1 MARKRSRNSSGG
13 GKKAAPGAT
22 INKIESYEDT
32 LEEGGVDDFMFK
44 RDQISFNPQNDS
56 DDDDVNGEVGDEVLG
71 LSVPSR
77 RRDDNEEEEEDFDE
91 DEDDA
96 PLPKQRKAKAK
107 ADLSTKGRYG
117 KEEVDSD
124 EEEEEDDGSDA
135 SGSGSEIDD
144 EEGWG
149 RQYYSRPSTR
159 REKETDAYDEKR
171 EEERELEEK
180 EVRRL
185 QRRAREAMGG
195 DDWGLDDIEVE
206 HASAVKEDD
215 EAPAPVAAP
224 ETDDR
229 DVLLRHMQTHE
240 PLKLALARDFSLV
253 LRKLKKTARGIKA
266 MEAEAEGE
274 ESLHKGLGWLHYQT
288 LLTYATT
295 LAFYIHLC
303 ALPPSE
309 RPDLSNHPILPRLLQ
324 LKEGVSALQDLDFAA
339 GSVSDA
345 GPELF
350 IRDGLGEDDEDE
362 DEDEF
367 QNLLQA
373 KRELMARMNA
383 GAGEDDDDDEEI
395 DEEADAE
402 NLWHQAGLEDDEL
415 ADLLADQQEAA
426 AAPKKEKKEK
436 KEKKRGRK
444 DKAKAKAIEVDED
457 DKDVTPTATFTPM
470 AEPDFA
476 PSTKKSRKAA
486 ETFVVEDTLGDATSL
501 ADADAADKEHK
512 KRTLRFHTSKI
523 AATSAR
529 RSAARDRRMGGDD
542 DIPYRDRQAARDA
555 ALRKNAPKGDGGED
569 LDGSD
574 WTESDRKRAREV
586 REEADEAAEDAEDD
600 GYYDLVKRRK
610 VAKEL
615 AKADAHETFRE
626 AKFTAFEGFDEEA
639 DGPRALTRAIEKNRG
654 LTPRRSKTGRNPRVK
669 KRQAYEKAKQK
680 VGSQRAVY
688 KGGQAALSGSYSG
701 EKTGISTTIKSRKF

>member
-1 MARKRSRNSSGG
+1 
-13 GKKAAPGAT
+13 
-22 INKIESYEDT
+22 
-32 LEEGGVDDFMFK
+32 
-44 RDQISFNPQNDS
+44 
-56 DDDDVNGEVGDEVLG
+56 
-71 LSVPSR
+71 
-77 RRDDNEEEEEDFDE
+77 
-91 DEDDA
+91 
-96 PLPKQRKAKAK
+96 
-107 ADLSTKGRYG
+107 
-117 KEEVDSD
+117 
-124 EEEEEDDGSDA
+124 
-135 SGSGSEIDD
+135 
-144 EEGWG
+144 
-149 RQYYSRPSTR
+149 
-159 REKETDAYDEKR
+159 
-171 EEERELEEK
+171 
-180 EVRRL
+180 
-185 QRRAREAMGG
+185 
-195 DDWGLDDIEVE
+195 
-206 HASAVKEDD
+206 
-215 EAPAPVAAP
+215 
-224 ETDDR
+224 
-229 DVLLRHMQTHE
+229 MQSHE

-350 IRDGLGEDDEDE
+350 IRDGLGEEDEDE
-362 DEDEF
+362 DEEEF

-383 GAGEDDDDDEEI
+383 GAGDDEDEDEEI

-415 ADLLADQQEAA
+415 DGLLADQDEAMA
-426 AAPKKEKKEK
+426 GFSDEEEVVAAPPKKQKKKRE
-436 KEKKRGRK
+436 RGRK
-444 DKAKAKAIEVDED
+444 NKSKAIEVDED
-457 DKDVTPTATFTPM
+457 DEDVTPTATFTPL
-470 AEPDFA
+470 AEPEFA
-476 PSTKKSRKAA
+476 PSSKKSKKAA
-486 ETFVVEDTLGDATSL
+486 DTFVVEDTLGDATSL

-555 ALRKNAPKGDGGED
+555 ALRKNAPKGDGGEA

-586 REEADEAAEDAEDD
+586 REEAEEAADDDDGDD

-610 VAKEL
+610 VAKDQ
-615 AKADAHETFRE
+615 AKSDAHDVFRD
-626 AKFTAFEGFDEEA
+626 AKFTAFEGFDEET
-639 DGPRALTRAIEKNRG
+639 DGPRGLTRAIEKNRG

-688 KGGQAALSGSYSG
+688 KGGQAALSGAYSG

>member
-1 MARKRSRNSSGG
+1 
-13 GKKAAPGAT
+13 
-22 INKIESYEDT
+22 
-32 LEEGGVDDFMFK
+32 MFK

-56 DDDDVNGEVGDEVLG
+56 DDDDVNGEMGDEVLG
-71 LSVPSR
+71 LDVPSR
-77 RRDDNEEEEEDFDE
+77 RRDEEEDEEFEEDDE
-91 DEDDA
+91 DEA

-124 EEEEEDDGSDA
+124 EESEDGSDA

-159 REKETDAYDEKR
+159 REKETDDYDEKR

-206 HASAVKEDD
+206 HAVAVKEDD

-224 ETDDR
+224 ETTDR
-229 DVLLRHMQTHE
+229 DVLLRHMQAHE

-266 MEAEAEGE
+266 MESEAEGE

-350 IRDGLGEDDEDE
+350 IRDGLGEEDEDE

-373 KRELMARMNA
+373 KRELIARMNA
-383 GAGEDDDDDEEI
+383 GAGEDDEEEDEDEI

-415 ADLLADQQEAA
+415 DDLIADQEVAA
-426 AAPKKEKKEK
+426 PPKKEKK
-436 KEKKRGRK
+436 KRERSRK
-444 DKAKAKAIEVDED
+444 NKSKAIAVDED
-457 DKDVTPTATFTPM
+457 DEDVTPTAKFTPL
-470 AEPDFA
+470 AEPEFA
-476 PSTKKSRKAA
+476 PSSKKAKKPAKAF
-486 ETFVVEDTLGDATSL
+486 TDEDTVGDATSL

-512 KRTLRFHTSKI
+512 KRSLRFHTSKI

-555 ALRKNAPKGDGGED
+555 ALRKNAPKGDGGEA

-586 REEADEAAEDAEDD
+586 REEAEVDGGDDNDDDD

-610 VAKEL
+610 VAKEQ
-615 AKADAHETFRE
+615 AKADAHEVFRD

-639 DGPRALTRAIEKNRG
+639 DGPRGLTRAIEKNRG

-688 KGGQAALSGSYSG
+688 KGGQATLSGAYSG